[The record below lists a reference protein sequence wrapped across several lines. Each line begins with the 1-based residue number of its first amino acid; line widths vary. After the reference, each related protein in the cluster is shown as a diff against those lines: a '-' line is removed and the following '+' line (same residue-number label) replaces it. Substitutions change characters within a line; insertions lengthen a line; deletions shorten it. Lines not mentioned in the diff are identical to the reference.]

1 MVITPELSLHLN
13 LLAWIDREYVSDL
26 LLALFEHMEGIKQ
39 DPDEM
44 PQPVKDVFNYWTMP
58 EHMKMLRL
66 PK

>member
-26 LLALFEHMEGIKQ
+26 LLALFEHMEGIKH

-44 PQPVKDVFNYWTMP
+44 PQPVKDVFNYWIYP
-58 EHMKMLRL
+58 GNLEKLRL